1 MLLHTAHLA
10 HFLDISHV
18 SIPTLCTDLS
28 RIGLEVE
35 GAHPFDLSEKV
46 VVAKVLSKAK
56 HPNAEKLSVCQVDSG
71 NGVLQIV
78 CGAKNV
84 EAGQFVAL
92 ALEGAHLSACDL
104 AIKPSTL
111 RGVESFG
118 MLCSALELGLPKL
131 EEGILVLD
139 RSINADKPLKLG
151 TPLKELPFF
160 QGTLLDIGLTPNRG
174 DCASVLG
181 VAREIAAL
189 YGLKPNTPSTKAPTN
204 KPALKLEKSTKHLA
218 LAYAHFNVPSLN
230 LSLEMR
236 LTLALQNSL
245 GKDPLDNL
253 LAYVTH
259 LSGVILHAYPTTE
272 LEIKEDKLGFVKAYS
287 QDTELSNIAF
297 NPPKNMG
304 LNALIEAS
312 FLDPNYVATR
322 LSTHAP
328 KHAPSLTQ
336 RTTRG
341 SEPQVL
347 LGLALLQEALTT
359 LNAPALEWESFY
371 SGLEAK
377 RIEFGLTDIVRLLG
391 LEISSAKVH
400 GILEGLGFGV
410 QVTDG
415 HFSVQVPLFRHD
427 IADIADIAEEV
438 LRFVGIENIPSALL
452 DLNEQTSHN
461 PHYTR
466 HCFERTLATKALSLG
481 FKEVVHYLF
490 AKKETLEKL
499 GYPTLKD
506 SLDLQNPINSDF
518 NTLRTSLI
526 PGLLQAV
533 AHNKNLGFRGVALF
547 ELGSVYSANR
557 EEAQS
562 LAFIASGLKDL
573 PHYPHP
579 KGTQWDFYNF
589 ATNLS
594 QILGSFCL
602 QSISPTEQE
611 AQPYLS
617 TAYHPHASAWIV
629 VGGQKVGVIG
639 AINPILVQEGDL
651 LAGFMAEVQGNALS
665 PKPYKAKEFFKL
677 PTSFRDLTLILDKDC
692 PFNALQEALFE
703 ANIPHLQEVIALDL
717 YPENANQIALSVRL
731 KIQSNTALTDHE
743 LQEVVQEA
751 LSVLETRLGAK
762 LK

>member
-10 HFLDISHV
+10 YFLDTAGL
-18 SIPTLCTDLS
+18 SIPTLCADLS

-35 GAHPFDLSEKV
+35 EQHPFNLPEKV
-46 VVAKVLSKAK
+46 VVAKVLSKEK
-56 HPNAEKLSVCQVDSG
+56 HPNAEKLSVCQVDDG
-71 NGVLQIV
+71 TEVLQIV

-92 ALEGAHLSACDL
+92 ALEGAHLPACDL
-104 AIKPSTL
+104 TIKPSTL

-139 RSINADKPLKLG
+139 ESINADKPLKLG
-151 TPLKELPFF
+151 TPLRELAFF
-160 QGTLLDIGLTPNRG
+160 AGTLLDIGLTPNRG

-181 VAREIAAL
+181 VAREISAL
-189 YGLKPNTPSTKAPTN
+189 YGLPLKTPSTPVPN
-204 KPALKLEKSTKHLA
+204 KKPPLELKQSQEHLA
-218 LAYAHFNVPSLN
+218 LAYAHFSAPSLH
-230 LSLEMR
+230 LPLEMR
-236 LTLALQNSL
+236 LSLASQNTLSPS
-245 GKDPLDNL
+245 PLDNL

-259 LSGVILHAYPTTE
+259 LSGVILHAYPDTP

-287 QDTELSNIAF
+287 QGVELSNIAF
-297 NPPKNMG
+297 NPPKSTG
-304 LNALIEAS
+304 LNALLEAS
-312 FLDPNYVATR
+312 FLDPTYTATR

-328 KHAPSLTQ
+328 EHTPALTQ

-341 SEPQVL
+341 SEVQVL
-347 LGLALLQEALTT
+347 LGLRLLQEVLPT
-359 LNAPALEWESFY
+359 LNAPALEIESFY
-371 SGLEAK
+371 SGLGA
-377 RIEFGLTDIVRLLG
+377 RCIEFHLTDITNLLG
-391 LEISSAKVH
+391 LELGADQVKD
-400 GILEGLGFGV
+400 ILESLGFSV
-410 QVTDG
+410 QVQG
-415 HFSVQVPLFRHD
+415 EHFSVQVPLFRHD
-427 IADIADIAEEV
+427 IAQIADIAEEV
-438 LRFVGIENIPSALL
+438 LRFVGIENIPSVLL
-452 DLNEQTSHN
+452 ELNEQTSHN

-466 HCFERTLATKALSLG
+466 YCFEHTLATKALSLG

-490 AKKETLEKL
+490 AKKEHLEQL

-506 SLDLQNPINSDF
+506 PLDLQNPINSDL

-533 AHNKNLGFRGVALF
+533 AHNKNLGFKSVALF
-547 ELGSVYSANR
+547 ELGSVYNADRLES
-557 EEAQS
+557 QQW
-562 LAFIASGLKDL
+562 AFVASGLKSP

-579 KGTQWDFYNF
+579 KGVVWDFYSF
-589 ATNLS
+589 ATALS
-594 QILGSFCL
+594 QIVGSFNL
-602 QSISPTEQE
+602 QAISPTEQE

-617 TAYHPHASAWIV
+617 TTYHPYASAWLI

-639 AINPILVQEGDL
+639 AINPILVQERDL
-651 LAGFMAEVQGNALS
+651 LEGFIAEIQGNALS
-665 PKPYKAKEFFKL
+665 PKPYKAKGFSKL

-692 PFNALQEALFE
+692 HFSTLQEVLMQ

-717 YPENANQIALSVRL
+717 YAENANQNALSVRL

-743 LQEVVQEA
+743 LQEVVQQA
-751 LSVLETRLGAK
+751 LGVLETRLEAK